1 MTNTGGI
8 VMASLAALAIA
19 ASAACGGAA
28 GPVVETI
35 PAPADSAPPAPPP
48 EQPTILAPASQPELL
63 DPALILSLPAPERD
77 AWMRYI
83 AASRAKRGADDA
95 AMDAELEALGTARL
109 TQAPYIRQ
117 AFEVTRRM
125 TAEWFR
131 SDSGRR
137 LAESILSFQTPSGG
151 WSKHVDFAAGP
162 REKGQGYWG
171 EGVARRYIGTIDNGS
186 TTNQLVF
193 LAAAHAATGEER
205 YRAAFLRGI
214 DYLLDAQYPN
224 GCYPQVYPLQGGY
237 HDAATFNDDATVNVL
252 RIFRDIGRDRYPLV
266 PADVRA
272 RVAAGLERGIDC
284 LVESQIV
291 VAGKR
296 TAWAQQHHPITLA
309 PIPARSYEL
318 VGLSGRESA
327 GIAEF
332 LMSISRPQPE
342 AIEAVHAAVDWLR
355 KTQIH
360 GYVYDFERGLEARP
374 GAGPLWARLYEIGTD
389 RPIFSNRDGVKLYD
403 WNQLTDR
410 RQGYGWFGT
419 EARDVLKK
427 YDETWAQRYPR
438 QASSGAVPG
447 PAGKRAVVRESSAV
461 AMSDMP
467 PGASASARVS

>member
-1 MTNTGGI
+1 MTDTGGI

-35 PAPADSAPPAPPP
+35 PAPADSAPPAPAP
-48 EQPTILAPASQPELL
+48 EQPTVQAPASQPELL
-63 DPALILSLPAPERD
+63 DSALIVGLPAPERD

-83 AASRAKRGADDA
+83 AASRARRDADRA
-95 AMDAELEALGTARL
+95 AMDAELRATGRERMAR
-109 TQAPYIRQ
+109 APYVRQ

-125 TAEWFR
+125 TADWFR

-137 LAESILSFQTPSGG
+137 IAESILSFQTPSGG
-151 WSKHVDFAAGP
+151 WSKHVDFAAGS
-162 REKGQGYWG
+162 REPAQSYYSESDRWN
-171 EGVARRYIGTIDNGS
+171 YIGTIDNGS
-186 TTNQLVF
+186 TTSQLAF
-193 LAAAHAATGEER
+193 LAAAHAATGDER
-205 YRAAFLRGI
+205 YRAAFLRGLN
-214 DYLLDAQYPN
+214 YLLDAQYPN
-224 GCYPQVYPLQGGY
+224 GCFPQVYPLQGSY

-252 RIFRDIGRDRYPLV
+252 RIFRDIGRDRYALV

-272 RVAAGLERGIDC
+272 RVATGLARGIGC

-291 VAGKR
+291 VEGKR

-309 PIPARSYEL
+309 PISARSYEL

-342 AIEAVHAAVDWLR
+342 AVEAVHAAVDWLR

-427 YDETWAQRYPR
+427 YDETWARRYPR
-438 QASSGAVPG
+438 QASSGATE
-447 PAGKRAVVRESSAV
+447 RDS
-461 AMSDMP
+461 
-467 PGASASARVS
+467 